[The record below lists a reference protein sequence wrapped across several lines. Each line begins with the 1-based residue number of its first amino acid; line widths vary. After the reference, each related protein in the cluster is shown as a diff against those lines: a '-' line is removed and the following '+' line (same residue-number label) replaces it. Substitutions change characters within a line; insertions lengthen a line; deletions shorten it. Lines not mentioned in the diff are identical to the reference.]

1 MDLCQV
7 QSNAMTLECLAAA
20 MQLVKLKWAMYAV
33 WMLLGKAYVQSTVP
47 TKSF

>member
-1 MDLCQV
+1 MDLCQA
-7 QSNAMTLECLAAA
+7 QSNAMTLESLAAA

-33 WMLLGKAYVQSTVP
+33 RMPLDKAYAQSTVP